1 MNPSD
6 VRAARLQGVQHRF
19 GRILALD
26 DVTLEIPSGGLA
38 GLIGPDG
45 VGKSTLLGLVA
56 GARAIQQ
63 GEVEVLGG
71 DLRNGP
77 IRRAATVRIAYM
89 PQGLGRNLYASLS
102 VFENVDFFGRL
113 FGHDHAARE
122 AKIAELLDATGLAP
136 FRDRPAGKLS
146 GGMRQKLGL
155 CCALIH
161 DPELLVL
168 DEPTTGIDPLS
179 RRQFWE
185 LILRMRTRRPGMT
198 VVASSASMAEAQTF
212 DWLAAMDAGRIL
224 ATGSPRELMARTGT
238 ADLDAAFIAL
248 LPQSE
253 RRNHRV
259 LQIPPRR
266 PIDGE
271 PAIEADGL
279 TCRFGDFV
287 AVDHVSFRIER
298 GEIFGFLGS
307 NGCGKTTTMKLL
319 TGLLPASEGRA
330 LVLGRALD
338 ARDVE
343 VRKRVG
349 YMTQSFSLYGE
360 LSVRQNLVLHAQ
372 LFELPPAR
380 VQARTDELL
389 TRFGLL
395 DSADVLAARLPLGIR
410 QRLSL
415 GVAVVHEPEILILD
429 EPTSGVDPVARD
441 EFWDLLIDLSRNQG
455 VTIFVSTHF
464 MNEGERC
471 DRISLMHAGRVLVTD
486 PPQKIVRECG
496 AADLEAAFIHY
507 LEKAVD
513 GGPSP
518 MPSAPQAPVAA
529 IPAPRGA
536 LRVRRLFAYAH
547 RESLELARDPIRLTF
562 ALVGSLLLM
571 TIMGYG
577 ITMDVEDLRFA
588 VLDRDQSPES
598 RDYVENLAGS
608 RYFVEQ
614 PAIGGDAELDH
625 RLRNGDLAV
634 AVEIPSGFGRDL
646 RRARPVEVGMWI
658 DGAMPFRAETIRGYL
673 EGMHAEYQLALAR
686 RAGRSATSPATLE
699 MRYRYNQ
706 DADSLPAMVP
716 AVIPLLLVFIPA
728 LLTALC
734 VVREK
739 ELGSITNLYVTP
751 VTRFEF
757 LVGKQLPYIALA
769 MFSFFTMVALADVLF
784 GVPVKGSLAALSLG
798 ALFFVTATTAL
809 GLLVSTFTES
819 QVAALA
825 AASLVTMIP
834 TVQFSGLTNP
844 VSSLEGFAA
853 VVGRIFP
860 ATYFISLCRGVF
872 SKSLGFAEHGLDLLV
887 LGVSGPVL
895 IALSIV
901 LLRKQ
906 GR

>member
-1 MNPSD
+1 M
-6 VRAARLQGVQHRF
+6 AARLRGVQHRF
-19 GRILALD
+19 GKTLALD
-26 DVTLEIPSGGLA
+26 DVTLEIPAGGLA

-71 DLRNGP
+71 DLREGRF
-77 IRRAATVRIAYM
+77 RRAATVRIAYM

-113 FGHDHAARE
+113 FGHDRAVRE
-122 AKIAELLDATGLAP
+122 AKIAELLEATGLEP
-136 FRDRPAGKLS
+136 FRDRAAGKLS
-146 GGMRQKLGL
+146 GGMKQKLGL

-179 RRQFWE
+179 RRQFWQ
-185 LILRMRTRRPGMT
+185 LILRMRARRPGMT
-198 VVASSASMAEAQTF
+198 VLASSAYMAEAETF

-224 ATGSPRELMARTGT
+224 ATGAPGELMTQTG
-238 ADLDAAFIAL
+238 DLNLDAAFIAL
-248 LPQSE
+248 LPPSE
-253 RRNHRV
+253 RRNHHA
-259 LQIPPRR
+259 LEIPPRL
-266 PIDGE
+266 PTAGE

-307 NGCGKTTTMKLL
+307 NGCGKTTTMKVL

-330 LVLGRALD
+330 LVLGRELDTRDAL
-338 ARDVE
+338 

-360 LSVRQNLVLHAQ
+360 LTVRQNLVLHAQ
-372 LFELPPAR
+372 LFELPAPR
-380 VQARTDELL
+380 VESRTEELL
-389 TRFGLL
+389 KRFGLL
-395 DSADVLAARLPLGIR
+395 EYADELAVGLPLGIR

-429 EPTSGVDPVARD
+429 EPTSGVDPIARD

-486 PPQKIVRECG
+486 APETIVRECG
-496 AADLEAAFIHY
+496 AANLEEAFIAY

-513 GGPSP
+513 VGPIATKLA
-518 MPSAPQAPVAA
+518 APRPAPVPST
-529 IPAPRGA
+529 PAPRGA
-536 LRVRRLFAYAH
+536 LRARRLFAYAH
-547 RESLELARDPIRLTF
+547 REALELARDPIRLTF

-577 ITMDVEDLRFA
+577 ISMDVEDLRFA
-588 VLDRDQSPES
+588 VLDSDQTPES
-598 RDYVENLAGS
+598 RDYVANLAGS
-608 RYFVEQ
+608 RYFIER
-614 PAIGGDAELDH
+614 PAIRDDDELDH
-625 RLRNGDLAV
+625 RLRDGELAV

-646 RRARPVEVGMWI
+646 RRGRPVEIGMWI

-673 EGMHAEYQLALAR
+673 EGMHAEYLLELAR
-686 RAGRSATSPATLE
+686 RAGRSWTAPASLE

-706 DADSLPAMVP
+706 DAASLPAMVP

-769 MFSFFTMVALADVLF
+769 MFSFFTMVALADLLF

-798 ALFFVTATTAL
+798 ALFFVTSTTAL

-844 VSSLEGFAA
+844 VSSLEGLAA
-853 VVGRIFP
+853 ILGRIFP

-872 SKSLGFAEHGLDLLV
+872 SKSLGFAEQGFDLLV
-887 LGVSGPVL
+887 LGLGGPVL
-895 IALSIV
+895 VAISIA

-906 GR
+906 ER

>member
-1 MNPSD
+1 M
-6 VRAARLQGVQHRF
+6 
-19 GRILALD
+19 
-26 DVTLEIPSGGLA
+26 
-38 GLIGPDG
+38 
-45 VGKSTLLGLVA
+45 K
-56 GARAIQQ
+56 
-63 GEVEVLGG
+63 
-71 DLRNGP
+71 
-77 IRRAATVRIAYM
+77 
-89 PQGLGRNLYASLS
+89 
-102 VFENVDFFGRL
+102 
-113 FGHDHAARE
+113 
-122 AKIAELLDATGLAP
+122 
-136 FRDRPAGKLS
+136 
-146 GGMRQKLGL
+146 QKLGL

-179 RRQFWE
+179 RRQFWA
-185 LILRMRTRRPGMT
+185 LIQRMRTRRPGMT
-198 VVASSASMAEAQTF
+198 VLASSAYMAEAETF
-212 DWLAAMDAGRIL
+212 DWLAAMDGGRIL
-224 ATGSPRELMARTGT
+224 ATGTPRELMTQTGT
-238 ADLDAAFIAL
+238 GDLDAAFIAL
-248 LPQSE
+248 LPEAE
-253 RRNHRV
+253 RRNHHA
-259 LQIPPRR
+259 LEIPPRQ
-266 PIDGE
+266 PTDGD

-338 ARDVE
+338 KRDVE
-343 VRKRVG
+343 IRKRVG

-360 LSVRQNLVLHAQ
+360 LTVRQNLVLHAQ

-380 VQARTDELL
+380 VLARTEELL
-389 TRFGLL
+389 ERFGLIEVADQL
-395 DSADVLAARLPLGIR
+395 SAGLPLGIR

-429 EPTSGVDPVARD
+429 EPTSGVDPIARD
-441 EFWDLLIDLSRNQG
+441 GFWDLLIDLSRSQG

-464 MNEGERC
+464 MNEGARC

-486 PPQKIVRECG
+486 PPEKIVRECG
-496 AADLEAAFIHY
+496 AADLEAAFIHH
-507 LEKAVD
+507 LERAVEEGAD
-513 GGPSP
+513 PPPAASLDP
-518 MPSAPQAPVAA
+518 A
-529 IPAPRGA
+529 IPPAASPARPASGGA
-536 LRVRRLFAYAH
+536 LRARRLFAYAH

-571 TIMGYG
+571 MIMGYG

-598 RDYVENLAGS
+598 RDYIENLAGS

-614 PAIGGDAELDH
+614 PAIDDDAALDH
-625 RLRNGDLAV
+625 RLRSGDLAV
-634 AVEIPSGFGRDL
+634 AVEIPSGYGRDL
-646 RRARPVEVGMWI
+646 RRSRPVEIGMWI

-673 EGMHAEYQLALAR
+673 EGMHAEYQVELAR
-686 RAGRSATSPATLE
+686 RAGQAWTSPAHLE

-706 DADSLPAMVP
+706 DAESLPAMVP

-757 LVGKQLPYIALA
+757 LVGKQVPYIALA

-798 ALFFVTATTAL
+798 ALFFVTSTTAL

-825 AASLVTMIP
+825 AATIVTMIP

-853 VVGRIFP
+853 IIGRIFP
-860 ATYFISLCRGVF
+860 ATYFISLSRGVF
-872 SKSLGFAEHGLDLLV
+872 SKSLGFAEHGFDLLV
-887 LGVSGPVL
+887 LGLGGPVL
-895 IALSIV
+895 IALSIA